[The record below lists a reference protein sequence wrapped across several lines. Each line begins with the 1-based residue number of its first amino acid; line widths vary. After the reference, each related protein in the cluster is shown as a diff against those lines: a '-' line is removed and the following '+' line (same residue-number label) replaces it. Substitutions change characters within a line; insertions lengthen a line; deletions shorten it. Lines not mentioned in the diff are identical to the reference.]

1 MFIAISAHLMTSA
14 FLVKQRL
21 GNATKGATA
30 VEYALLVALIAAVLI
45 TVVTLLGTTLSAQF
59 TKVTSRL
66 TA

>member
-1 MFIAISAHLMTSA
+1 MTSA